1 MLQIKNNYFIVRTLL
16 FISIFSLTVTTLY
29 SKGLEVDKDAPRN
42 FSLNQLEKILERRR
56 EICKSQI
63 KEYAENHKENI
74 LNKNWNKSD
83 FDEFDN
89 NIVIPAL
96 MEFNSIVQDYSSLNN
111 FSKPDIAGINQT
123 DKELW
128 TNDATNR
135 TIVWLEDIIFQN
147 CEGLILKLYASR
159 NYTNTALTP
168 EQKYKLSLK
177 KIKIERPNEEENNNK
192 ICKIIREYI
201 ANIYKTR
208 KYSTPYN
215 DKQIFSTES
224 RFYLDHPDVLK
235 KATDKCI
242 YEVGKH
248 NGKIYVK
255 CNIHGSEEY

>member
-63 KEYAENHKENI
+63 KDYAENHKDNI
-74 LNKNWNKSD
+74 TNNSWNKSD
-83 FDEFDN
+83 FDEFN
-89 NIVIPAL
+89 NKIVIPAL
-96 MEFNSIVQDYSSLNN
+96 MEFNSLVQDNSSLNN
-111 FSKPDIAGINQT
+111 SPKPDIAGINQT

-128 TNDATNR
+128 TNDAINT
-135 TIVWLEDIIFQN
+135 TITWLNKIN
-147 CEGLILKLYASR
+147 GNYEGLILSLYESR
-159 NYTNTALTP
+159 NYTNPPLTP

-192 ICKIIREYI
+192 ICEIIREYI
-201 ANIYKTR
+201 AKIYKQE

-215 DKQIFSTES
+215 DKQIFSIES

-242 YEVGKH
+242 YEVCKH
-248 NGKIYVK
+248 NDKIYVK
-255 CNIHGSEEY
+255 CKIHGSEEY